1 MKKSQNGK
9 AQRVLTV
16 CCLVLVGLV
25 LVVLGGCVVAEA
37 VFGAPISSALGT
49 MLGSRAPVAVVCQV
63 LLTVVLLCLGVFCW
77 LLPVQRRASNQNGFI
92 MQKSENGAIG
102 ISVKAIEG
110 LVSSCIDQHEN
121 ISEAEISLEEHHD
134 GIGIVIEAEL
144 AAGLN
149 IPLAVGALQKQIR
162 QYVTACTGV
171 DVQEVRVMVEDS
183 DEPLINSPYAVQNL
197 APTVESLP
205 QPERAEPL
213 RVEAAEGEAP
223 VEASAVQPATPA
235 PPVMPMPPVPE
246 TTDAR
251 PLHQRLFGTED
262 QPAIVPAPPE
272 LAEKEEEKKQQEE
285 LAQAEEVENEEN
297 QDTDEMERTEE

>member
-1 MKKSQNGK
+1 MNKSQNGK
-9 AQRVLTV
+9 ARRVLTV

-25 LVVLGGCVVAEA
+25 LVVMGGCVVAQA
-37 VFGAPISSALGT
+37 VFGAPISSAVGT
-49 MLGSRAPVAVVCQV
+49 MLSSRAPLSVVCQV
-63 LLTVVLLCLGVFCW
+63 LLTAMLLCLGVFCW
-77 LLPVQRRASNQNGFI
+77 LLPVGRRGRNQNGFI

-110 LVSSCIDQHEN
+110 LVSSCVDQHEN
-121 ISEAEISLEEHHD
+121 ISEAEIALEEHHD

-171 DVQEVRVMVEDS
+171 DVQEVRVMVENS

-197 APTVESLP
+197 VPAAEPLP

-213 RVEAAEGEAP
+213 RVEAAVEETP
-223 VEASAVQPATPA
+223 VEIPA
-235 PPVMPMPPVPE
+235 PQPVAPALPVMPAPIAAE
-246 TTDAR
+246 KTDDR
-251 PLHQRLFGTED
+251 PLHQRLFGPED

-272 LAEKEEEKKQQEE
+272 LAEKEEEAEKKQQEE
-285 LAQAEEVENEEN
+285 SAPAEEAQNEEK
-297 QDTDEMERTEE
+297 QDADETA